1 MAILQLLKGSAFDP
15 EQIKVMTEA
24 YEATLKS
31 LHLKAG
37 TDSINEII
45 AKKIVNIAQANEHD
59 PKRICARTIK
69 ELGIQDL
76 ANSQKFCEGSP
87 RSECRSVYNVKP
99 LYLSL

>member
-1 MAILQLLKGSAFDP
+1 MAILQLVKGSAFDP

-45 AKKIVNIAQANEHD
+45 AKKIVNIAQTYERD
-59 PKRICARTIK
+59 PKRISARTIN
-69 ELGIQDL
+69 ELGQDL
-76 ANSQKFCEGSP
+76 ANRQ
-87 RSECRSVYNVKP
+87 
-99 LYLSL
+99 

>member
-1 MAILQLLKGSAFDP
+1 VIVAQGGDTVAIFRLIKGSAFAPD
-15 EQIKVMTEA
+15 QIKVMTEA

-37 TDSINEII
+37 TDPINEII
-45 AKKIVNIAQANEHD
+45 AKKIVNIVQANEHD

-76 ANSQKFCEGSP
+76 AN
-87 RSECRSVYNVKP
+87 
-99 LYLSL
+99 

>member
-37 TDSINEII
+37 TDPINEII
-45 AKKIVNIAQANEHD
+45 AKKIVNIAQTKSAI
-59 PKRICARTIK
+59 RSGSAR
-69 ELGIQDL
+69 G
-76 ANSQKFCEGSP
+76 
-87 RSECRSVYNVKP
+87 R
-99 LYLSL
+99 

>member
-37 TDSINEII
+37 TDPINEII
-45 AKKIVNIAQANEHD
+45 AKKIVNIVSAI
-59 PKRICARTIK
+59 RSGSAR
-69 ELGIQDL
+69 G
-76 ANSQKFCEGSP
+76 
-87 RSECRSVYNVKP
+87 R
-99 LYLSL
+99 

>member
-37 TDSINEII
+37 TDPINEII
-45 AKKIVNIAQANEHD
+45 AKKIINIAQTNECD
-59 PKRICARTIK
+59 PKRISARTIN
-69 ELGIQDL
+69 ELGQDL
-76 ANSQKFCEGSP
+76 GTQ
-87 RSECRSVYNVKP
+87 R
-99 LYLSL
+99 LMQ

>member
-37 TDSINEII
+37 TDPINEII
-45 AKKIVNIAQANEHD
+45 AKKIVNIAQTNERD
-59 PKRICARTIK
+59 PKRISERTIN
-69 ELGIQDL
+69 ELGQDL
-76 ANSQKFCEGSP
+76 GTQ
-87 RSECRSVYNVKP
+87 R
-99 LYLSL
+99 LMQ